1 MISNEAFQVFVDA
14 IHHANDEVGLAA
26 AASRMTEAIGFRW
39 FAYLSLGGQRPAL
52 LSTYPA
58 SWTDHYFA
66 NAFDEIDP
74 VVSASRDEI
83 APFFW
88 GALDAVKP
96 ADREQS
102 RLFDDASSLGIRS
115 GITVPFKGPEGR
127 FAAFTLSSDE
137 ASPAQIN
144 GAEELTT
151 FVQLCGL
158 QFHNVLATRITRF
171 MPEHRVWRLTGRQRL
186 CLAASAEGRSA
197 KQTARVVGL
206 TPRTVEHH
214 LEEAKK
220 RLEAETL
227 PHAVAL
233 AVRKGL
239 IS

>member
-1 MISNEAFQVFVDA
+1 MISSELFQAFVDD
-14 IHHANDEVGLAA
+14 IHGASDELGLTA

-52 LSTYPA
+52 LSTFPA

-66 NAFDEIDP
+66 NAFDEVDP
-74 VVSASRDEI
+74 VVTASRDEI

-88 GALDAVKP
+88 GALDAVRP
-96 ADREQS
+96 NDPEQS

-115 GITVPFKGPEGR
+115 GITVPLKGPEGR
-127 FAAFTLSSDE
+127 FAAFTLSTDE
-137 ASPAQIN
+137 TSPAHMG
-144 GAEELTT
+144 GAAELKT

-158 QFHNVLATRITRF
+158 QFHNVLSTRVPRF

-186 CLAASAEGRSA
+186 CLAASAEGHSA

-220 RLEAETL
+220 RLEAESL